1 METSILPED
10 MMNDVFDVL
19 KKGDKTYVVFK
30 EENEALEQ
38 KAKSIFGDDAEFT
51 DLFDIFE
58 KRMLKDLCDSV
69 SIFYNEPLIERL
81 GLRELTEIS
90 YDLTKLDQSK
100 KMLFNYA
107 LLGRRGNEGILQSL
121 GGRRLGKSM
130 IMLPSEHERDAENFV
145 RKWDVKYSKRR
156 VLVFEEV

>member
-1 METSILPED
+1 
-10 MMNDVFDVL
+10 MNDVFDVL
-19 KKGDKTYVVFK
+19 KKGEKTYVVFK
-30 EENEALEQ
+30 EDRGDLED
-38 KAKSIFGDDAEFT
+38 KARRIFGEDVEFT
-51 DLFDIFE
+51 DFFDILE
-58 KRMLKDLCDSV
+58 RRMLKDLSDSI

-81 GLRELTEIS
+81 GLQELTEIS

-121 GGRRLGKSM
+121 GGSRLGKS
-130 IMLPSEHERDAENFV
+130 IIILPSGHEIEAENFV
-145 RKWDVKYSKRR
+145 KKWNVKYTKRR